1 MQFLS
6 STAFAKEGPALGKH
20 ALVTV
25 PAALTNMEFKHN
37 VPARRKETGLRFF
50 FLLLLYE
57 A

>member
-20 ALVTV
+20 VLVTV